1 MYYGELDRE
10 TGFTAQSVKVVRLCV
25 NDGII
30 HAIDKATLSNIV
42 ILEKTAVL
50 IKTAPQLP

>member
-1 MYYGELDRE
+1 MGELDRE

-42 ILEKTAVL
+42 ILDKTAVL